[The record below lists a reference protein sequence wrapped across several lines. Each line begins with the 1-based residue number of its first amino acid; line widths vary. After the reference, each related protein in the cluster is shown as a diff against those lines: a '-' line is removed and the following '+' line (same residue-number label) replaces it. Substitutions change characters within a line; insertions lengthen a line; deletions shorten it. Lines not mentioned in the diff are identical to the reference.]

1 MNIASID
8 RGAYTPVGV
17 SVRGKTVMI
26 ENTNNLI
33 TFNKSGVEELIQAL
47 QQALEEIPEEP
58 KYVVVLPQQS
68 DCKHWEYFYLHHSGR
83 IFYGDS
89 PRDALSGGAMT
100 LDKIK
105 AVGEHYESFAI
116 PVEEFKERYLEDVD
130 YEQTTF

>member
-8 RGAYTPVGV
+8 RGAYTPVEV

-33 TFNKSGVEELIQAL
+33 TFNKSGVEQLIQAL

-68 DCKHWEYFYLHHSGR
+68 DIKSWEYFYLHHSGK
-83 IFYGDS
+83 ILYSDFPTNVYK
-89 PRDALSGGAMT
+89 GGAMT
-100 LDKIK
+100 LNEIK
-105 AVGEHYESFAI
+105 AVGKYYEPFAI
-116 PVEEFKERYLEDVD
+116 PAEEFKQNKIGE
-130 YEQTTF
+130 F